1 MPGNAVSAVAQL
13 LTPDVMD
20 RMAEVAGFDRETAA
34 RVVGAGVPAVLS
46 GLTAILSKREGV
58 QRLACTVVKQP
69 AGPWNGLSSDAG
81 GSAHVAE
88 AGDNLLTS
96 LLGGES
102 ANALTSSISKFVGAS
117 ESSTRTLL
125 SLLAP
130 AIVSALGQER
140 RDAGVDA
147 MGVADILKSQS
158 DLVTA
163 AMPAGLSSLLQSDGF
178 YDRLGKSSTRAAS
191 RKASQGPSRT
201 AAYWILPLLALAGLA
216 WYFLGN
222 WPNRSAADEPT
233 DPTFAALHMAG
244 DTRDRVAYLR
254 AVPGDSLSIGA
265 YHGHDVYDRAGD
277 KIGTVSDLVVD
288 RDGRI
293 VAAVIRVASVLGI
306 GEKDVAVP
314 FSALQHTQHQNEL
327 RLSVDVA
334 QHQLHTA
341 PAFEQAPG
349 RVRSDLLHSK
359 EHSP

>member
-1 MPGNAVSAVAQL
+1 VPGNAVSAVAQL
-13 LTPDVMD
+13 LTPDVTD
-20 RMAEVAGFDRETAA
+20 RMAEVAGLDRETAA
-34 RVVGAGVPAVLS
+34 RVVSAGVPAVLS
-46 GLTAILSKREGV
+46 GLTAFLSKREGV

-69 AGPWNGLSSDAG
+69 AGPWNGLTGAAG
-81 GSAHVAE
+81 SSAHVAE

-102 ANALTSSISKFVGAS
+102 VNALTSSISKFVGAS

-178 YDRLGKSSTRAAS
+178 YDRLAKSQTSAAS
-191 RKASQGPSRT
+191 GTASQGPSRT
-201 AAYWILPLLALAGLA
+201 AAYWILPLLAIAGLA
-216 WYFLGN
+216 WYFLAN
-222 WPNRSAADEPT
+222 WPAKSVVDERT
-233 DPTFAALHMAG
+233 DITFAALHMAG

-265 YHGHDVYDRAGD
+265 FHGHDVYDRAGD
-277 KIGTVSDLVVD
+277 KIGAVSDLVVD

-314 FSALQHTQHQNEL
+314 FSVLQHTQHHNEL

-334 QHQLHTA
+334 QHQFHTA
-341 PAFEQAPG
+341 PAFEPAHG
-349 RVRSDLLHSK
+349 GVRSDLLK
-359 EHSP
+359 DRSP

>member
-1 MPGNAVSAVAQL
+1 MPGYPRSSAGS
-13 LTPDVMD
+13 
-20 RMAEVAGFDRETAA
+20 RR
-34 RVVGAGVPAVLS
+34 
-46 GLTAILSKREGV
+46 ILSKREGV

-102 ANALTSSISKFVGAS
+102 VNALTSSISKFVGAS

-178 YDRLGKSSTRAAS
+178 YDRLGKSSD
-191 RKASQGPSRT
+191 Q
-201 AAYWILPLLALAGLA
+201 
-216 WYFLGN
+216 
-222 WPNRSAADEPT
+222 RS
-233 DPTFAALHMAG
+233 
-244 DTRDRVAYLR
+244 
-254 AVPGDSLSIGA
+254 
-265 YHGHDVYDRAGD
+265 
-277 KIGTVSDLVVD
+277 
-288 RDGRI
+288 
-293 VAAVIRVASVLGI
+293 
-306 GEKDVAVP
+306 
-314 FSALQHTQHQNEL
+314 
-327 RLSVDVA
+327 VA
-334 QHQLHTA
+334 QGIPRSEPHSRVLDTA
-341 PAFEQAPG
+341 PARDRRFGVVLPG
-349 RVRSDLLHSK
+349 QLA
-359 EHSP
+359 E